1 MIFGEVALVDSVPR
15 SARALAGDEVTV
27 LEISNEDLRRVME
40 AEPRIGYVI
49 LQNLATIL
57 CDRLRSTNLLLRNEW
72 LNSDAQV
79 ENRSHNS

>member
-15 SARALAGDEVTV
+15 SARALARDEVTV
-27 LEISNEDLRRVME
+27 LEISHEDLRRVME

-72 LNSDAQV
+72 INSDVQL
-79 ENRSHNS
+79 EYRGHYS